1 MANGQTYTILYCE
14 YGIQSKMRL
23 FVAVYG
29 QIFDYIGQIITL
41 YDENN
46 EAYQVTLTYDNL
58 KNAEILI
65 NNYYDNKTH
74 DENDCYFNI
83 IPK

>member
-1 MANGQTYTILYCE
+1 
-14 YGIQSKMRL
+14 MRL

-29 QIFDYIGQIITL
+29 QIFDYIGQTITL

-46 EAYQVTLTYDNL
+46 EACQVTLTYDNL

-65 NNYYDNKTH
+65 NNYYDYKAH